1 MSLVTIRNGVAGG
14 STGAWGVTALVTYP
28 ERPGMYA
35 PAVLDSLVDFVA
47 REPVLAGL
55 MVLILLVVFFA
66 YLFMRKTVSSMREGF
81 DDAYRGK

>member
-1 MSLVTIRNGVAGG
+1 
-14 STGAWGVTALVTYP
+14 
-28 ERPGMYA
+28 MYA
-35 PAVLDSLVDFVA
+35 PAVIDALVDFVA

-55 MVLILLVVFFA
+55 MLVILLVVFFA